1 MENKGSTLAAFIVGA
16 AAGAV
21 AGLLLAPDKGEE
33 TRALLSSKAE
43 DLLHD
48 IEEAWGIS
56 PEKIKEFRDTA
67 LAEIEKLKQKFS
79 DLDKA

>member
-1 MENKGSTLAAFIVGA
+1 MENTGNTITAFIIGV
-16 AAGAV
+16 AAGAIT
-21 AGLLLAPDKGEE
+21 GLLLAPETGEE
-33 TRALLSSKAE
+33 TRARISTKAE
-43 DLLHD
+43 DLLQD

-79 DLDKA
+79 NSENV